1 MSDQCCCQ
9 WGAAI
14 GNRGN
19 GPSGEVP
26 EFPCADCPVPGHDLM
41 ASDESRC
48 RRHRRCCC
56 LSEGFRCTDCYVHP
70 NQAIFNERCRTHRQ
84 AHLSREKV

>member
-1 MSDQCCCQ
+1 MNEQCCCQ

-41 ASDESRC
+41 VSDGTRC
-48 RRHRRCCC
+48 RRHRKA
-56 LSEGFRCTDCYVHP
+56 L
-70 NQAIFNERCRTHRQ
+70 
-84 AHLSREKV
+84 